1 MDFNLSEEQTMLQDS
16 VSRFVQNSYGFDD
29 RKKYIAAENGFSAEN
44 WATFA
49 ELGWLGIP
57 FAEEHGGFGGGALEI
72 MTVMEEFGKGLVVEP
87 YLATVILG
95 GGFLSKGGTAAQQ
108 EQLIPSIIEGNLQL
122 AFAYVEPQGRFNL
135 ADITTTATASG
146 DGYSISGHKGV
157 VLNGPNADK
166 LIVTTRTSGD
176 QRDENGITVF
186 LVDAS
191 AAGVSRRNYPTI
203 DAMQGSE
210 ITFNDVQVSADDII
224 GELNNGLAL
233 IQSVVDDGLLAICA
247 EAVGAMEVLYKTT
260 VEYTKQRKQFD
271 VPIGSF
277 QALQHRMVD
286 MFIEH
291 EQSKS
296 LMYLAAMRLAEGS
309 DEASKAIS
317 ALKVQIGKGGRY
329 VGQQAVQLHGGMGQ
343 TEELNVGH
351 YFKRLTMIS
360 HTFGNADFHLNRFGE
375 L

>member
-1 MDFNLSEEQTMLQDS
+1 
-16 VSRFVQNSYGFDD
+16 
-29 RKKYIAAENGFSAEN
+29 
-44 WATFA
+44 
-49 ELGWLGIP
+49 
-57 FAEEHGGFGGGALEI
+57 
-72 MTVMEEFGKGLVVEP
+72 
-87 YLATVILG
+87 
-95 GGFLSKGGTAAQQ
+95 
-108 EQLIPSIIEGNLQL
+108 
-122 AFAYVEPQGRFNL
+122 
-135 ADITTTATASG
+135 
-146 DGYSISGHKGV
+146 
-157 VLNGPNADK
+157 
-166 LIVTTRTSGD
+166 
-176 QRDENGITVF
+176 
-186 LVDAS
+186 
-191 AAGVSRRNYPTI
+191 
-203 DAMQGSE
+203 
-210 ITFNDVQVSADDII
+210 VQVSADDII
-224 GELNNGLAL
+224 GELNNGLPL

-271 VPIGSF
+271 VAIGSF

-296 LMYLAAMRLAEGS
+296 LMFLAAMRLAEGS